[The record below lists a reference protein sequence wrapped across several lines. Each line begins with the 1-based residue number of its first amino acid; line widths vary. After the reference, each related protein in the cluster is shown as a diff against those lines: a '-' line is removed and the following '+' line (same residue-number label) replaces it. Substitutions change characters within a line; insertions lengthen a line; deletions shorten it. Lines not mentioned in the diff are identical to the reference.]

1 MFTKRKV
8 SLLVAF
14 LLLGIL
20 IVACQPQQVE
30 VTRVVEQEVTRVVV
44 EEVVEEGEVVEVTR
58 VVTEVVEVP
67 AEGEEAGPAEFV
79 APRPDT
85 YTFLSFGDVDTL
97 DPALMYDNVSSGVVN
112 NVYEP
117 LIYFND
123 TDATSF
129 VPWLATEVPSVENGG
144 ISEDGLTYTFNIRE
158 GVTFH
163 EGGTLE
169 PHDVEYTFE
178 RGLLQSDVG
187 GPQWLYI
194 EPMMGYVSGDITEEI
209 AEGAYAGDPEGLK
222 TNASPEELLA
232 VCEKAKASV
241 ESDDAAG
248 TVTFN
253 LAQPWSP
260 FLATLAAYG
269 GRIVDSEWVIEQG
282 DWDGSCETWADF
294 YSPGSEN
301 STLTSIANG
310 TGPYML
316 DHWTPGEEWVM
327 VANEN
332 YWRPEGEPPWEG
344 GPSGVAK
351 IKTVIYRVVNEWGT
365 RFAALQAGDAETV
378 QVNDDVKPQ
387 VMPLV
392 GEICDW
398 QTRECTPTE
407 NPNGPLRLWEPLPGT
422 SRTDVF
428 LNFNAVTDEQG
439 NNPYIGSGQLDGNG
453 IPPDFFSDINVRRA
467 MNNCF
472 DYDLYLAEAYNGN
485 GVRNNGPIIQ
495 GMLGYNP
502 DGEMYEFDLDQC
514 AAELEQAWG
523 GVLPETGFRFS
534 IAFNTGNTLRQT
546 AAEILQANLGSINEN
561 YQVEIVG
568 LPWPTYLRAFR
579 AVQLPV
585 AISGWGEDI
594 HDPHNWVQ
602 PFTFG
607 TYAGR
612 QNLPEE
618 LVAQFQDLASR
629 AVQATDNAVREEL
642 YYELQQLHHDQAI
655 QITLIQP
662 DQYQFEHRWVEGYP
676 YFLSADEFYVTFYN
690 MSLKG
695 AE

>member
-20 IVACQPQQVE
+20 IVACQPETVE

-85 YTFLSFGDVDTL
+85 YPFLSFGDVDTL

-269 GRIVDSEWVIEQG
+269 GRILDSEWVIEQG

-316 DHWTPGEEWVM
+316 DHWTPGEEVVL
-327 VANEN
+327 VANED
-332 YWRPEGEPPWEG
+332 YWLTEPLWEG
-344 GPSGVAK
+344 GPSGAPRLK
-351 IKTVIYRVVNEWGT
+351 QINIQVIDEWGP
-365 RFAALQAGDAETV
+365 RFSMLQAGEADMVDTV
-378 QVNDDVKPQ
+378 DIPRDQID
-387 VMPLV
+387 PLV
-392 GEICDW
+392 GEV
-398 QTRECTPTE
+398 CTFVNSGVFDCQPSQ
-407 NPNGPLRLWEPLPGT
+407 NPDQPLRLYKGPPWIN
-422 SRTDVF
+422 RMDF
-428 LNFNAVTDEQG
+428 LFLYEVNDEG
-439 NNPYIGSGQLDGNG
+439 GNPYLGSGKLDGDG
-453 IPPDFFSDINVRRA
+453 IPPDFF
-467 MNNCF
+467 
-472 DYDLYLAEAYNGN
+472 
-485 GVRNNGPIIQ
+485 
-495 GMLGYNP
+495 
-502 DGEMYEFDLDQC
+502 
-514 AAELEQAWG
+514 
-523 GVLPETGFRFS
+523 
-534 IAFNTGNTLRQT
+534 
-546 AAEILQANLGSINEN
+546 
-561 YQVEIVG
+561 
-568 LPWPTYLRAFR
+568 
-579 AVQLPV
+579 
-585 AISGWGEDI
+585 
-594 HDPHNWVQ
+594 
-602 PFTFG
+602 
-607 TYAGR
+607 
-612 QNLPEE
+612 
-618 LVAQFQDLASR
+618 
-629 AVQATDNAVREEL
+629 
-642 YYELQQLHHDQAI
+642 
-655 QITLIQP
+655 
-662 DQYQFEHRWVEGYP
+662 
-676 YFLSADEFYVTFYN
+676 
-690 MSLKG
+690 
-695 AE
+695 